1 MQLASDR
8 GWNVAAVH
16 DRRSAHLDT
25 IRIEVETDS
34 GVTTVEGAVVLGKP
48 RLIHVD
54 GIYCEAPLKGSLV
67 FFKNLDVPGV
77 VGHIGSVLGS
87 RQLNIANF
95 SFGRSESE
103 DPVVAIAVVTT
114 DSPVPAEV
122 IEQLKLNP
130 AVKTARFV
138 HIGL

>member
-25 IRIEVETDS
+25 IRIDVETDS
-34 GVTTVEGAVVLGKP
+34 GITTVEGAVVLGKP

-54 GIYCEAPLKGSLV
+54 GIYCEAPLAGPLV
-67 FFKNLDVPGV
+67 FLKNVDVPGV
-77 VGHIGSVLGS
+77 VGHIGAVLGS
-87 RQLNIANF
+87 SRINIANF
-95 SFGRSESE
+95 SLGRSESE
-103 DPVVAIAVVTT
+103 DPVVSIAVVRT
-114 DSPVPAEV
+114 DSPVPQDVVE
-122 IEQLKLNP
+122 KLTVNP

-138 HIGL
+138 HIAA